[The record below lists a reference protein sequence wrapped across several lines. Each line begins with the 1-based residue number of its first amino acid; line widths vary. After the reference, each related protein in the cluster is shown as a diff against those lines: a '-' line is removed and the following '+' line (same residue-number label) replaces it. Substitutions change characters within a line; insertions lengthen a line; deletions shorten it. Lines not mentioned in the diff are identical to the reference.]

1 MFFGRQDEIRVIF
14 DHKQVLFIKKI
25 STFFLV
31 KDIFA
36 CVLNLGMLR
45 TKLRKARRDRG
56 LTQKK
61 LSVLAGI
68 SQPLIA
74 KYELG
79 HKPSINNL
87 RRICEALEVPIDF
100 FNKSTNEKEA
110 IEFDERFFELMLEKT
125 KKLSLAKKKVVIN
138 VITALLDYQSLQ
150 DSIND
155 SCFRPHKV
163 ENKEKSSAI
172 VDLSVL

>member
-1 MFFGRQDEIRVIF
+1 
-14 DHKQVLFIKKI
+14 
-25 STFFLV
+25 
-31 KDIFA
+31 
-36 CVLNLGMLR
+36 MLR

-56 LTQKK
+56 LTQKT

-125 KKLSLAKKKVVIN
+125 KKLSLAKKKVVIS

-155 SCFRPHKV
+155 PYFKPKKV
-163 ENKEKSSAI
+163 ENKVKSNAI